1 MAGIKFDQPKFSIF
15 AIHVSVRKFQILV
28 KFSLK
33 FRQILLSVL
42 DIFLHK
48 NPHTRK
54 LERAKTAKILL
65 INAARVD
72 ICAKFRDIG
81 PRDRRM
87 AVDVK
92 NAFVL
97 AKIASA
103 AKHMPPKLRR
113 AIAVRVA

>member
-1 MAGIKFDQPKFSIF
+1 MQ
-15 AIHVSVRKFQILV
+15 VSVRKIQILV

-48 NPHTRK
+48 DPHTRK

-81 PRDRRM
+81 ARDRRM
-87 AVDVK
+87 TVDVK

-113 AIAVRVA
+113 AIDMRVA